1 MRASKLLADGSGEGV
16 HVGMR
21 NVACDELVTVTNV
34 ASPCPLTDT
43 NWHDTLQT

>member
-1 MRASKLLADGSGEGV
+1 MGV
-16 HVGMR
+16 ERGAHVGMR
-21 NVACDELVTVTNV
+21 NVAYDELVTVTNV